1 MLAVLDQYRLE
12 HLPPARHLRMPAQQG
27 PPLAFGH
34 ATPHPELDPVVER
47 VRQALVPHRAA
58 ATDPLRDVLLRALDE
73 ERIRIPVPAR
83 RHAGPVSNHPHLY
96 LSPLALHPPE
106 PLRTSPA
113 RAPALLVAEDPL
125 PPLRPHHAPSPHDYA
140 MLRDKFSK
148 LDIKP
153 PLK

>member
-12 HLPPARHLRMPAQQG
+12 HLPPARHLRMPAQQS

-47 VRQALVPHRAA
+47 VCQALVPHRTA

-73 ERIRIPVPAR
+73 ERVRIPVPAR

-96 LSPLALHPPE
+96 LSPLCCIPPNRYG
-106 PLRTSPA
+106 PPPPAPPPSSLPHLSSP
-113 RAPALLVAEDPL
+113 RF
-125 PPLRPHHAPSPHDYA
+125 PPL
-140 MLRDKFSK
+140 M
-148 LDIKP
+148 
-153 PLK
+153 